1 MLIALRDKRVKET
14 NLCSGRCSPTSV
26 NVNLLLLR
34 LRLDVVLGDSSAP
47 QSH

>member
-1 MLIALRDKRVKET
+1 MITAWSAA
-14 NLCSGRCSPTSV
+14 NCSGRCSPTSV